1 MRYPAGPY
9 QAVMERGSDDICE
22 HPSLYGTIVCPTYSV
37 GARLGSFEV
46 VQEHFRMVFAH
57 RLALLS
63 VLSSSTALS
72 QRDTRDMRQQ
82 GDASYD
88 RRPVAWGI
96 HPAGGHLCFRPRDRI
111 RPYWGRARRGRRPT
125 TLQPMCE
132 GMV

>member
-1 MRYPAGPY
+1 MTSWLL
-9 QAVMERGSDDICE
+9 QSWLVMGEIFSWPLSGRDGEGLQMTSCE

-72 QRDTRDMRQQ
+72 QRDSRHMRQQ
-82 GDASYD
+82 QPCGSCGGSAVGAERHY
-88 RRPVAWGI
+88 RQPF
-96 HPAGGHLCFRPRDRI
+96 AGG
-111 RPYWGRARRGRRPT
+111 
-125 TLQPMCE
+125 
-132 GMV
+132 

>member
-1 MRYPAGPY
+1 MTSWLL
-9 QAVMERGSDDICE
+9 QSWLVMGETLSWPLSGRDGEGLQMTSCE

-72 QRDTRDMRQQ
+72 QRDSRQMRQHVQ
-82 GDASYD
+82 
-88 RRPVAWGI
+88 
-96 HPAGGHLCFRPRDRI
+96 
-111 RPYWGRARRGRRPT
+111 RARCQA
-125 TLQPMCE
+125 LD
-132 GMV
+132 